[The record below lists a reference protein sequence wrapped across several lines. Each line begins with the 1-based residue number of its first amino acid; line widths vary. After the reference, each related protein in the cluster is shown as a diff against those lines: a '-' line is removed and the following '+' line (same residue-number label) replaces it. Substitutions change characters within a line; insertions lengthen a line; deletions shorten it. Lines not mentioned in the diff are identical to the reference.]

1 MVVCLFSYMQQLYA
15 YMFMYLGLGV
25 NTEKIVFHSD
35 DLQKKY

>member
-15 YMFMYLGLGV
+15 YMFMYLALGV
-25 NTEKIVFHSD
+25 NTEMIVFHSD